1 MVFGTVIIRNQSAV
15 HRVPVGYFE
24 QSANITTL
32 PLKPLRSIGHSTAR
46 LFSTSDMRAVL
57 LLATYMVAFACVAS
71 AADTTTNSSATTTF
85 SANTTA
91 SNTTKGS
98 APVSMLAA
106 TAFASILAYFIH

>member
-1 MVFGTVIIRNQSAV
+1 
-15 HRVPVGYFE
+15 
-24 QSANITTL
+24 
-32 PLKPLRSIGHSTAR
+32 
-46 LFSTSDMRAVL
+46 MRAVL